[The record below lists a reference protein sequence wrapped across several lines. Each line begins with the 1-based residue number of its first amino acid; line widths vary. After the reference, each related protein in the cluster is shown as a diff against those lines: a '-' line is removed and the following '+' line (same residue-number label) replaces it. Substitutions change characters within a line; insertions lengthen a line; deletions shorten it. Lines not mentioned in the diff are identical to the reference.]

1 MKEIALQIAFEAK
14 EQKLNVLREYLH
26 NYILFLMQKVR
37 MSSSL
42 YFVGGTALRF
52 LYRIRRYSEYLN
64 FSAGEGWSPS
74 DFSEHIKKIK
84 SDLEKAGY
92 SCTLQIKEEKT
103 VQRAMIR
110 FSELLYEV
118 GLTRQKNKK
127 FPIHI
132 EIDIN
137 PPAGWIGK
145 KTIVDVHLPILLQH
159 YDLASMF
166 AAKLATVLTR
176 PYTKG
181 RDVYDIF
188 WFRSKWKDMSPNFK
202 LLNNA
207 ISQKQNDFVRL
218 NENNWLEIIREKIK
232 ALKWKDVENDV
243 SPFLEL
249 RDDLLTF
256 TQENL
261 LLLLSR

>member
-1 MKEIALQIAFEAK
+1 MCSHHFLQDT
-14 EQKLNVLREYLH
+14 H
-26 NYILFLMQKVR
+26 
-37 MSSSL
+37 
-42 YFVGGTALRF
+42 
-52 LYRIRRYSEYLN
+52 
-64 FSAGEGWSPS
+64 GWNPS
-74 DFSEHIKKIK
+74 DFSKHIKKIE
-84 SDLEKAGY
+84 SDLEKAAY
-92 SCTLQIKEEKT
+92 SCTFQIKEEKT
-103 VQRAMIR
+103 VQRAMVR

-127 FPIHI
+127 FSIHI

-137 PPAGWIGK
+137 PPLGWVGK
-145 KTIVDVHLPILLQH
+145 KTIVDIHLPVLLQH
-159 YDLASMF
+159 YDLPSMF
-166 AAKLATVLTR
+166 AAKLATVLIR

-188 WFRSKWKDMSPNFK
+188 WFRSKWKEITPNFK

-207 ISQKQNDFVRL
+207 LAQKQNDFIRL
-218 NENNWLEIIREKIK
+218 NENNWLEIAHEKIQS
-232 ALKWKDVENDV
+232 LKWKDVENDV

>member
-1 MKEIALQIAFEAK
+1 MKEIALQIALKTK
-14 EQKLNVLREYLH
+14 EQKLNILREYLH

-52 LYRIRRYSEYLN
+52 LYRTRRYSEDLD
-64 FSAGEGWSPS
+64 FSAGKDWSPP
-74 DFSEHIKKIK
+74 DFSGHIKKIK

-92 SCTLQIKEEKT
+92 SCTFQIKEEKT
-103 VQRAMIR
+103 IQRAMVR

-137 PPAGWIGK
+137 PPAGWEGK
-145 KTIVDVHLPILLQH
+145 KTIVDIHLPVLLQH
-159 YDLASMF
+159 YDLPSMF
-166 AAKLATVLTR
+166 GAKLAAVLTR

-188 WFRSKWKDMSPNFK
+188 WFRSKWKEMSPNFI

-207 ISQKQNDFVRL
+207 IAQKQSDFVRL
-218 NENNWLEIIREKIK
+218 NENNWLEIVHEKIRS
-232 ALKWKDVENDV
+232 LKWETVVNDV
-243 SPFLEL
+243 RPFLEIK
-249 RDDLLTF
+249 DDLLTF

-261 LLLLSR
+261 LLLLFR